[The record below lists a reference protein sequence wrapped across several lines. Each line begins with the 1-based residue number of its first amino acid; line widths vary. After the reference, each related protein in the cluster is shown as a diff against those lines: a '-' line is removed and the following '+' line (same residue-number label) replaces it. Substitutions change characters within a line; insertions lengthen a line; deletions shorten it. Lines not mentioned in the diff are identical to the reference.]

1 MACQVHANMVSQHLI
16 WILCLHSLH
25 SSAIYLQFKTQICSC
40 HPLVILGRKQPFFF
54 IHPALFELLF
64 ATLWTVAHQAPL
76 SMGFSRQEYWEWGA
90 ISFSR
95 GSSWPRDR
103 TQVSHVAGRRF
114 KLWATREEEGEAKGG
129 QMNLNKSAYNLILVI
144 DFFFLEERDTAKSQS
159 TDDNQNYSKFDLNN
173 L

>member
-1 MACQVHANMVSQHLI
+1 MKVLI
-16 WILCLHSLH
+16 CVRLSV
-25 SSAIYLQFKTQICSC
+25 T
-40 HPLVILGRKQPFFF
+40 P
-54 IHPALFELLF
+54 
-64 ATLWTVAHQAPL
+64 WTVAHQAPL
-76 SMGFSRQEYWEWGA
+76 SMEFLQARILEWVA

-95 GSSWPRDR
+95 GSSWPRDW

-114 KLWATREEEGEAKGG
+114 NLWATREEEGEAKGG